1 MFKKLDKITVK
12 IRKLRQ
18 EYEDEKDKIILSNFS
33 SLFELIEDIGF
44 IKDETSYYFH
54 LTNKN
59 DYYTFKLDFE
69 EQKNIFFISWFD
81 LKKRENWFII
91 RKDDN
96 LEERVNKLMNDI
108 KTEYI
113 NFKPYLRKLKL
124 KKITDD
130 SNRNTR

>member
-59 DYYTFKLDFE
+59 DYYTFKLDLE

-113 NFKPYLRKLKL
+113 NFKPYLRKLKF

-130 SNRNTR
+130 SNRNN